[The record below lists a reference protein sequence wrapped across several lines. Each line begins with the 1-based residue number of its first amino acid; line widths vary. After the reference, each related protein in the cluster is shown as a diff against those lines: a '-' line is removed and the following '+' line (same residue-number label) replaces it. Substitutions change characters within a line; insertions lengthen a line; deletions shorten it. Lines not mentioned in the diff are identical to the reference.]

1 MLLEAQDADS
11 VVGSA
16 AHPGKAT
23 ARPRSQSG
31 GAFRRPWERPSLEN
45 PKVSLGR
52 RDAGLK
58 RLPRIAAAFVVMVCV
73 AIVALSGWREWALRD
88 AAVESAEVDVANLAR
103 SLTQHAEDTFEL
115 ADSLI
120 GGLVDRLEMDGTS
133 PDAIAKLQD
142 VIDLRKAT
150 LGRIR
155 GLFVYDETGRWLA
168 TSEDINLA
176 RLNNSDRDYFR
187 HHRSS
192 PDRRTLI
199 GNPVKSRSGGQWI
212 IPVSR
217 RFNNPDGSFAGVVLA
232 TIDAGY
238 FAQFYKQFDVGPNGA
253 ILLLSTAGTVLA
265 RSVDN
270 DATVGRDLS
279 GSPLIKNLQSRPSA
293 SIYYFKSPLDGVWR
307 LGFYEISE
315 RYPILAVATEA
326 EADVLAAWRDEAVA
340 RMAFVLG
347 LTALIA
353 AIGFYL
359 VRQLAERQRM
369 AAALAAKEADFRL
382 LAEESSD
389 MVMRIGLDERLLY
402 VSPSCARVL
411 GWTDDQLTGTP
422 ALAGINA
429 DDLPRVQRIVAAL
442 KQGEI
447 EETKIIYRTRHRQK
461 AEIWLETALRAT
473 RDPATG
479 RIDGVVAISR
489 DMTEHK
495 DLEEKLAALASLDGL
510 TGLAN
515 RRHFDETLRDEWA
528 RARRDGTALSLLMMD
543 VDYFKRYNDQHG
555 HQAGDECLVS
565 VARIIA
571 GQAQRPSDLA
581 ARYGGEE
588 FVLLLPGTDA
598 AGCEQ
603 VGERIRQAL
612 HDLRLPHAT
621 NPPSKCVTISLGGAT
636 GWPNAEEPADQTSLI
651 ATADRALYAAKS
663 LGRNRLVMSGQVVA
677 WPNAESA

>member
-1 MLLEAQDADS
+1 LE
-11 VVGSA
+11 
-16 AHPGKAT
+16 K
-23 ARPRSQSG
+23 
-31 GAFRRPWERPSLEN
+31 

-58 RLPRIAAAFVVMVCV
+58 RLPLAAAAFVVMVCL
-73 AIVALSGWREWALRD
+73 AILALSAWREWKLRD
-88 AAVESAEVDVANLAR
+88 AALENAEVEVANLAR
-103 SLTQHAEDTFEL
+103 SLTQHAEDSFEL

-120 GGLVDRLEMDGTS
+120 GGLVNQLEMDGTS
-133 PDAIAKLQD
+133 PAAIAKLQD

-168 TSEDINLA
+168 TSETVNPA
-176 RLNNSDRDYFR
+176 GLNNSDRDYFR
-187 HHRSS
+187 HHRDS
-192 PDRRTLI
+192 PDSRTLI

-217 RFNNPDGSFAGVVLA
+217 RFNHPDGSFAGVVLA
-232 TIDAGY
+232 TVDSAY

-279 GSPLIKNLQSRPSA
+279 GSPLIKNLQARPTA
-293 SIYYFKSPLDGVWR
+293 STYYFKSPLDGVWR

-315 RYPILAVATEA
+315 RYPILAVASEA
-326 EADVLAAWRDEAVA
+326 DADVLAAWRDEAIA

-402 VSPSCARVL
+402 VSPSCARVV
-411 GWTDDQLTGTP
+411 GWADDQLTGTP

-461 AEIWLETALRAT
+461 DEIWLETALRAT
-473 RDPATG
+473 RDPKTG

-528 RARRDGTALSLLMMD
+528 RAGRDGTALSLLLMD
-543 VDYFKRYNDQHG
+543 VDHFKRYNDQHG
-555 HQAGDECLVS
+555 HQAGDECLRS

-571 GQAQRPSDLA
+571 KQAQRPADLA

-603 VGERIRQAL
+603 VGERIRQSL

-651 ATADRALYAAKS
+651 AAADGALYGAKS